1 MSWHRLA
8 TRTEKMS
15 NRDKHIAALVWTSIK
30 NTACI
35 TEKPCRKLWNGLS
48 AGFQLPRHTVRPMVP
63 TPTNHCSL
71 PLYRLVTR
79 MMKCSQT
86 PARTL
91 KRDRSWNSSS
101 IDLTTCMSFSTGC
114 SNGSKFQDV

>member
-35 TEKPCRKLWNGLS
+35 TEKP
-48 AGFQLPRHTVRPMVP
+48 
-63 TPTNHCSL
+63 
-71 PLYRLVTR
+71 
-79 MMKCSQT
+79 
-86 PARTL
+86 
-91 KRDRSWNSSS
+91 
-101 IDLTTCMSFSTGC
+101 
-114 SNGSKFQDV
+114 